1 MSVVPAFLSEE
12 QDCPSYRLLLEK
24 IGIANVEM
32 RLLLSQTKVP
42 TFEDVGL
49 VVGRLENIHRRAASQ
64 VVPRSRRVDC
74 NEL

>member
-49 VVGRLENIHRRAASQ
+49 VAKG
-64 VVPRSRRVDC
+64 VP
-74 NEL
+74 